1 MPAMNVGFHRAHHHH
16 RHHGHYGR
24 PAGLRALE
32 D

>member
-1 MPAMNVGFHRAHHHH
+1 MPAMKVGFHRAHHHH
-16 RHHGHYGR
+16 CHGHHGR